1 MYDLLGYFGSI
12 GPLQIVGLAGF
23 LVYISAFGAVQFGR
37 LDGNGAAYS
46 VCNVVA
52 ASLVGISLL
61 AEFNLSSAL
70 IQLSWVSIGLI
81 GIARRLPG
89 LRIAPKKELI

>member
-23 LVYISAFGAVQFGR
+23 LVYIGAFGAVQFGR
-37 LDGNGAAYS
+37 LDGNGTTYS
-46 VCNVVA
+46 VCNVLA

-70 IQLSWVSIGLI
+70 IQISWISIGVM
-81 GIARRLPG
+81 GIARRLSG
-89 LRIAPKKELI
+89 LRIALKKELI